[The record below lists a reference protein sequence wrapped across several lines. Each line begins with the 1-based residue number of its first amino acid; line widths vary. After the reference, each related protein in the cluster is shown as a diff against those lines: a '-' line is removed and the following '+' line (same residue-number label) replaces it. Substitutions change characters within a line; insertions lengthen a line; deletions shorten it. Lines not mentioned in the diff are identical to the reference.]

1 MEENYEKEINEIM
14 AGMECPRNFAC
25 CKSGFQPRCEVKD
38 VELQNHLEIEG
49 DYDFFCKYILVKF
62 LHNSLYFQKYFPV
75 NKMRNFVKNLV
86 QTKYSFYVDVDFVPS
101 LTLEKEFRKV
111 INSGFFNYKK
121 VGTLFQILISRDIF
135 QNKF

>member
-1 MEENYEKEINEIM
+1 
-14 AGMECPRNFAC
+14 
-25 CKSGFQPRCEVKD
+25 
-38 VELQNHLEIEG
+38 
-49 DYDFFCKYILVKF
+49 
-62 LHNSLYFQKYFPV
+62 
-75 NKMRNFVKNLV
+75 MRNFVKNLV